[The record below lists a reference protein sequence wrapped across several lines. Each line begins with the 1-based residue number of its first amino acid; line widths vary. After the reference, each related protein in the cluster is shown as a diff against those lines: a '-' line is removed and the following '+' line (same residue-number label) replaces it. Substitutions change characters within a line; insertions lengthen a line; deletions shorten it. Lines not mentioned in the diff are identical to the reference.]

1 MYVQRRPQVEVG
13 LEDVS
18 TLKELFIVNQDLKK
32 DFLSNIVLE
41 KLNME
46 STFYVQ
52 LLIFHEVKFF
62 TKFFLKISTIP

>member
-32 DFLSNIVLE
+32 DFLSNIIILYW
-41 KLNME
+41 KN
-46 STFYVQ
+46 
-52 LLIFHEVKFF
+52 LIGSLRSMSKYSHHGE
-62 TKFFLKISTIP
+62 LGP